1 MVVNVRLA
9 PMLLLQVLVGD
20 VHVLDL
26 GVVVLVHVRGL
37 EMAPVLPAVQIVRD
51 VEVLLGVHHFGVVVL
66 LRLDRHDVYRPGRT
80 MRAAPAAGEITLWC
94 PSVHR
99 TS

>member
-1 MVVNVRLA
+1 
-9 PMLLLQVLVGD
+9 
-20 VHVLDL
+20 
-26 GVVVLVHVRGL
+26 
-37 EMAPVLPAVQIVRD
+37 VQIVRD